1 MENTPLLLGDIVF
14 NAKPDAVPFN
24 CRVSYK
30 VTQLCLTLR
39 LCGRS
44 DTCSLIKLQMLAH
57 SLMST
62 AYMDNLI
69 DFTEGRC
76 PMPIVRFDPVVNKA
90 LMLSIG
96 YGFVTQLKSGSYKL
110 TANGHNFAERVLL
123 AGDLMTFE
131 ISEMKR
137 IGKKLTENHIQEI
150 VDMWRMDN
158 VKD

>member
-1 MENTPLLLGDIVF
+1 
-14 NAKPDAVPFN
+14 
-24 CRVSYK
+24 
-30 VTQLCLTLR
+30 
-39 LCGRS
+39 
-44 DTCSLIKLQMLAH
+44 
-57 SLMST
+57 
-62 AYMDNLI
+62 
-69 DFTEGRC
+69 
-76 PMPIVRFDPVVNKA
+76 MPIVRFDPVVNKA

-158 VKD
+158 AKD

>member
-44 DTCSLIKLQMLAH
+44 DTCSLIKLQMLSH

-62 AYMDNLI
+62 TYMDSLI
-69 DFTEGRC
+69 EFAEGRC
-76 PMPIVRFDPVVNKA
+76 SIPVVRFDPTVNKA

-96 YGFVTQLKSGSYKL
+96 YGFIVQLKNGSYKL
-110 TANGHNFAERVLL
+110 TPNGHNFAERVLL
-123 AGDLMTFE
+123 SGDLMTSE

-137 IGKKLTENHIQEI
+137 IGKRLTENHIQGI
-150 VDMWRMDN
+150 VDLWRMDN